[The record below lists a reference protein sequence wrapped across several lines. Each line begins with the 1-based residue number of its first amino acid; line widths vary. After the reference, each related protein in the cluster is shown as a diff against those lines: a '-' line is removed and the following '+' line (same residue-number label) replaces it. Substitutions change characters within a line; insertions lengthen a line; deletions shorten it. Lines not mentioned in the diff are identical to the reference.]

1 MQGINKRSANTTTVH
16 QYALLWANSQ
26 DNSFACFYDPK
37 FLATFLEHLS
47 LGLSVTKQKH
57 VPKYLSR
64 LSELGL
70 YFSRT
75 QFLMM

>member
-1 MQGINKRSANTTTVH
+1 MQEINKRSANTATVL
-16 QYALLWANSQ
+16 QYTLLWANSP
-26 DNSFACFYDPK
+26 DKSNACFYDSK
-37 FLATFLEHLS
+37 FLATFLELLS

-57 VPKYLSR
+57 ISKYFSR

-75 QFLMM
+75 KFLMN